1 MHTHSGFARPY
12 QRSRGAFS
20 TVRVGNQI
28 SLPSMRGVSMASPG
42 AAPRH
47 RTTSSGVLSAR
58 LPGWFSWCRP
68 PGLGWY
74 GTVMSCDVRRVGGT
88 AALEGAFPPARPI
101 PASRAFSGE
110 GCRRPARRCARR
122 CRGPPAR
129 LGHIGARHLGA
140 GRSYPNRCRCRLWR
154 CELFPS
160 SCGRDLMR
168 AVPHRLRC
176 LRCAATP
183 SSTCPRRGRQALAPS

>member
-1 MHTHSGFARPY
+1 MSERCTCAFMHSHACSPRVRPTLSAIARSLFHCPGRKSDLPAEYARRVDGESG
-12 QRSRGAFS
+12 SGA
-20 TVRVGNQI
+20 
-28 SLPSMRGVSMASPG
+28 ASPNYQFWCAVG
-42 AAPRH
+42 PVA
-47 RTTSSGVLSAR
+47 
-58 LPGWFSWCRP
+58 GWFSWCRP

-88 AALEGAFPPARPI
+88 AALEGAFPPAGPI

-160 SCGRDLMR
+160 SCGHDLMR
-168 AVPHRLRC
+168 A
-176 LRCAATP
+176 A
-183 SSTCPRRGRQALAPS
+183 PR